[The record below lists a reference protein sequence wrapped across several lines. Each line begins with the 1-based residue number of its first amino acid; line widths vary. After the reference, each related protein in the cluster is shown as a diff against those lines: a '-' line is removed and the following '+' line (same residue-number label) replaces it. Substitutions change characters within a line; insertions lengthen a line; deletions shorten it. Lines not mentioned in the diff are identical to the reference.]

1 MALQHLPEDT
11 KASYEDAKKAL
22 KERFEPESRK
32 DRYKAEFQARRKKR
46 TEGWPDY
53 AEDLKILVD
62 KAYPDLEPAARVQ
75 MALTHYLAQI
85 DNTQVSFSVKQR
97 KPTTLDDAVTATLEM
112 ESYLGP
118 KVELAGVGE
127 ETVAAVAQGDSTGT
141 VMKELLERME
151 RLESEL
157 TATQKYRAEAQP
169 RNWRGKNLRFDSR
182 AGERRSVTCW
192 QCGKK
197 GHTYRDCWDRPAS
210 GNDHQA
216 PENRLP
222 YYQYKHPMQ
231 GNDRPSAYRLRER
244 KTRLQAITLLF
255 HQ

>member
-112 ESYLGP
+112 ESYLDP

-127 ETVAAVAQGDSTGT
+127 ETVAAVAQGDSTAT

-182 AGERRSVTCW
+182 AGDRRSMTCW

-197 GHTYRDCWDRPAS
+197 GHTYRDCWDRPES

-216 PENRLP
+216 PGNRPP

-231 GNDRPSAYRLRER
+231 GNDRPSAD
-244 KTRLQAITLLF
+244 
-255 HQ
+255 